1 MSGRKRTVQV
11 KFYVTE
17 DERKLIEEKMKLVP
31 TNNMAAYLR
40 KIAIDGYIIQVDHT
54 DIKAMTAEIQKIGVN
69 VNQIAHRVNATG
81 NAYKEDI
88 EEIKGGACGNMA
100 VTKIKPIK
108 STLSQALDYIENPD
122 KTDGKMLVSS
132 FGCSYETADIEFG
145 YTLSQARDKGNNL
158 AFHMIQSFAPGEVD
172 YQTAHEIGRQL
183 ADAVTKGQHEY
194 VLTTHIDKG
203 HIHNHIIFCA
213 VNFVDHHKYV
223 SNKRT
228 YYGIRNMSDKLC
240 RDNGLSV
247 VVPGKGSKGKSYAE
261 YQAEKT
267 GTSWKGKLK
276 TAVDALI
283 PQVSDFE
290 ELLQRLQ
297 AAGYEIKPG
306 KYISCRA
313 PGQERFTRLKTL
325 GADYTEEA
333 IRERIA
339 GKRTRAAKAPK
350 AERKGVN
357 LLIDIENSIKAQQS
371 RGYEQWAKIHNLKQ
385 AAKTMNFLTENRI
398 EQYADLLTR
407 IEEITAASGQ
417 AGDSLKDVEKR
428 LADMAVLIKNVTTYQ
443 KTKPLYE
450 AYKKARNKEKYRA
463 EHERGIILH
472 EAAAKALKAA
482 QIGGKLPS
490 VPALQAEYEKLQE
503 QKEALYADYG
513 KLKKQVAE
521 YDVIKRNI
529 DSILQAEKQP
539 ERERGTERG

>member
-1 MSGRKRTVQV
+1 
-11 KFYVTE
+11 
-17 DERKLIEEKMKLVP
+17 
-31 TNNMAAYLR
+31 
-40 KIAIDGYIIQVDHT
+40 
-54 DIKAMTAEIQKIGVN
+54 
-69 VNQIAHRVNATG
+69 
-81 NAYKEDI
+81 
-88 EEIKGGACGNMA
+88 MA
-100 VTKIKPIK
+100 VTKIKPVK
-108 STLSQALDYIENPD
+108 STLSKALDYIENPD
-122 KTDGKMLVSS
+122 KTDGKMLISS

-158 AFHMIQSFAPGEVD
+158 AFHLIQSFAPGEVD
-172 YQTAHEIGRQL
+172 YQKAHEIGRQL

-276 TAVDALI
+276 IAVDALI
-283 PQVSDFE
+283 PQVSSFE

-306 KYISCRA
+306 KYVSCRA

-333 IRERIA
+333 IKERIA

-350 AERKGVN
+350 AERRGVN

-407 IEEITAASGQ
+407 IEEIATASEQ
-417 AGDSLKDVEKR
+417 AGDSLKEAEKR
-428 LADMAVLIKNVTTYQ
+428 LSDMALLIKNVTTYQ

-450 AYKKARNKEKYRA
+450 AYRKARNKEKYRA

-482 QIGGKLPS
+482 QIGGRLPS
-490 VPALQAEYEKLQE
+490 VPALQAEYEKLQA
-503 QKEALYADYG
+503 QKESLYADYG
-513 KLKKQVAE
+513 KLKKQVQE
-521 YDVIKRNI
+521 YDIIKRNI
-529 DSILQAEKQP
+529 DSILQTEKQS
-539 ERERGTERG
+539 ERERQTERE